1 MSDTA
6 AIAKRYRDFVE
17 EQVRGRSP
25 IYVELGLAVAETP
38 EILAFLTT
46 LPVPKQQPNLLLAAI
61 RHVSGVPADGAA
73 MAEAIRTRGDAIR
86 AVMLSHSTQTNEP
99 GRCAL
104 LMPMLARL
112 PQPIALFEI
121 GTSAG
126 LCLYP
131 DRYGYDYG
139 GIRLLPEGAGE
150 DVPVF
155 PCAIE
160 PPALIP
166 TAYPTI
172 VWRGGLDLNP
182 LDATDPDQMAW
193 LQTLVWPEQTERAER
208 LGKALAIA
216 QADPVTIHARSLL
229 DPLDDVFDGAP
240 AGATRVLI
248 HSSVLA
254 YIDDQEQR
262 RQVCDRIQ
270 TACDVWICNEA
281 TRVLPWIA
289 DKAPA
294 AQPHGMFMQAVNGKP
309 VAWTDPHG
317 AALRL
322 IGRVEDLPGD

>member
-1 MSDTA
+1 MRDTG
-6 AIAKRYRDFVE
+6 AIARRYRDFVE

-38 EILAFLTT
+38 AILDFLAT
-46 LPVPKQQPNLLLAAI
+46 LPTPKQQPNLLLAAV
-61 RHVSGVPADGAA
+61 RHVCGVPAGGVA
-73 MAEAIRTRGDAIR
+73 MAEAIRTQGDAIR

-139 GIRLLPEGAGE
+139 GTRLLPEGAGE
-150 DVPVF
+150 NVPVF

-160 PPALIP
+160 PAGLIP
-166 TAYPTI
+166 AAYPTI
-172 VWRGGLDLNP
+172 AWRGGLDLNP
-182 LDATDPDQMAW
+182 LDATDPDQVAW
-193 LQTLVWPEQTERAER
+193 LQTLVWPEQTDRAER

-216 QADPVTIHARSLL
+216 RKDPVAIRRRSLL

-248 HSSVLA
+248 HSSVLS
-254 YIDDQEQR
+254 YIDDEQEKR
-262 RQVCDRIQ
+262 LVCDRIQ
-270 TACDVWICNEA
+270 AACDVWICNEA

-289 DKAPA
+289 AQAPTA
-294 AQPHGMFMQAVNGKP
+294 PPPGMFMQAVNGSP
-309 VAWTDPHG
+309 IAWTDPHG
-317 AALRL
+317 SALRL

>member
-1 MSDTA
+1 MSETA
-6 AIAKRYRDFVE
+6 AIARRYRDFVE

-38 EILAFLTT
+38 EILSFLAG
-46 LPVPKQQPNLLLAAI
+46 LHASKQQPNLLLAAV
-61 RHVSGVPADGAA
+61 RHVCGVPRDGTAL
-73 MAEAIRTRGDAIR
+73 AEAIRTRGDAIR

-104 LMPMLARL
+104 LMPVLARL

-126 LCLYP
+126 LCLHP

-139 GIRLLPEGAGE
+139 GTRLMPADAGG
-150 DVPVF
+150 DPPVF

-160 PPALIP
+160 PAELIP
-166 TAYPTI
+166 QTYPTI

-182 LDATDPDQMAW
+182 LDATDPEQVAW
-193 LQTLVWPEQTERAER
+193 LQTLVWPEQTDRAER
-208 LGKALAIA
+208 LSKALAIA
-216 QADPVTIHARSLL
+216 RDNPVTLHKRSLL
-229 DPLDDVFDGAP
+229 DRLDDVFADAP
-240 AGATRVLI
+240 DGATRVLM

-254 YIDDQEQR
+254 YIDDEDAR
-262 RQVCDRIQ
+262 RDVCARIQ
-270 TACDVWICNEA
+270 AACDVWICNEA
-281 TRVLPWIA
+281 VRVLPWIA
-289 DKAPA
+289 EQAAAP
-294 AQPHGMFMQAVNGKP
+294 PPRGMFMQAVNGMP

-322 IGRVEDLPGD
+322 IGSVQDIPG

>member
-1 MSDTA
+1 MDDTA

-25 IYVELGLAVAETP
+25 IYVALGLAVAETP
-38 EILAFLTT
+38 ETLAFLAT
-46 LPVPKQQPNLLLAAI
+46 LPAPKQQPNLLLAAV
-61 RHVSGVPADGAA
+61 RHVCGVPADGAA
-73 MAEAIRTRGDAIR
+73 LTAAIRSQGEAIR

-104 LMPMLARL
+104 LMPVLARL

-139 GIRLLPEGAGE
+139 GVHLMPEGAG
-150 DVPVF
+150 DNVPVF
-155 PCAIE
+155 PCAVE
-160 PPALIP
+160 PAALVP
-166 TAYPTI
+166 SHYPTI
-172 VWRGGLDLNP
+172 AWRGGLDLNP
-182 LDATDPDQMAW
+182 LDATDPEQVAW
-193 LQTLVWPEQTERAER
+193 LQTLVWPEQTDRADR

-216 QADPVTIHARSLL
+216 RQAPVAIRKRSLL

-254 YIDDQEQR
+254 YIDDGEQR
-262 RQVCDRIQ
+262 RQVCDRIRA
-270 TACDVWICNEA
+270 ACDVWICNEA

-289 DKAPA
+289 EQATASP
-294 AQPHGMFMQAVNGKP
+294 PNGMFMQAVNGKP

-317 AALRL
+317 AALTL
-322 IGRVEDLPGD
+322 IGDRLALPI